1 MIAVITLPPSF
12 LKLLV
17 RKSET
22 VLQNDHQAF
31 AQLRPRGVRRT
42 EADPRRD
49 REDA

>member
-17 RKSET
+17 RKFGT
-22 VLQNDHQAF
+22 VLRNDHRVSVL
-31 AQLRPRGVRRT
+31 LRPRGVRQT
-42 EADPRRD
+42 EADARRD